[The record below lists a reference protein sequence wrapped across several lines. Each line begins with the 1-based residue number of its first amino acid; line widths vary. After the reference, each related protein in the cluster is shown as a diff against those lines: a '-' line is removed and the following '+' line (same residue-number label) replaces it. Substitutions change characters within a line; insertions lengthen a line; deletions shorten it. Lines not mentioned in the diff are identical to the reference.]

1 MLTEN
6 IQMYKLGL
14 EKAEEPEIKFPT
26 FSGSQ
31 RKPGNYRKISACFTD
46 CAKAFDCVGHNKQW
60 KILKEMEIPD
70 HLTCLL
76 KNLYVRQEAKVQT

>member
-31 RKPGNYRKISACFTD
+31 RKPGNYRKISAS
-46 CAKAFDCVGHNKQW
+46 VSLPV
-60 KILKEMEIPD
+60 LKPLTVWGITNSGKFLEMEIPD

-76 KNLYVRQEAKVQT
+76 NNLYVCQEAKVQT